1 MSYNETGSEFLA
13 SFEGKRFPIYGTQFH
28 PEKPYSVF
36 SANSGINHSWES
48 ISVQRKFGDFFVK
61 KARQS
66 PNTYGTHSDL
76 FPHLIEHNH
85 LINMDNGFADV
96 YVFK

>member
-1 MSYNETGSEFLA
+1 MYSYFEDEEIKALENNKLTLNSHLFGVNPVRFWESSNISSLFRATAVSYNETGSEFLA

-48 ISVQRKFGDFFVK
+48 ISV
-61 KARQS
+61 
-66 PNTYGTHSDL
+66 
-76 FPHLIEHNH
+76 
-85 LINMDNGFADV
+85 
-96 YVFK
+96 